1 MLFIDLQLRS
11 DRQAEAVCLP
21 GYAQALGRQERSSV
35 GVLPV
40 DSQAFA
46 SVFVREISNDDGK
59 SRTVRSVNIQRRYVE
74 GNETKYTSSFG
85 LAELPQAIRALEL
98 ATQWVEQ
105 QEASLDSEG

>member
-1 MLFIDLQLRS
+1 MSTSRRPEKTFRIGFVS
-11 DRQAEAVCLP
+11 
-21 GYAQALGRQERSSV
+21 
-35 GVLPV
+35 
-40 DSQAFA
+40 A

-85 LAELPQAIRALEL
+85 LAELPQAIRALKL
-98 ATQWVEQ
+98 AAQWVEQ